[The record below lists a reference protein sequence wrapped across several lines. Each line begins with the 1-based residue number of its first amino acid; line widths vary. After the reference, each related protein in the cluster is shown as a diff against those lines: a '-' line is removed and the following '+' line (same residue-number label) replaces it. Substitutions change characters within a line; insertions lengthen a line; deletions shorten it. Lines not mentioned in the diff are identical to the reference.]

1 MENIRNHIKD
11 KRPSL
16 SHSSITTYTSVLKN
30 LYKRVF
36 GDEKFDME
44 KFNQTDKVLEHLKD
58 VPSNKRKTI
67 LSALV
72 IITNKKD
79 YRDLMLDDVKV
90 YNDEMSKQQ
99 KSDQQKENWVDTDA
113 ITNVFENLQKNA
125 MLVYKKK
132 FRTSQDLQLIQ
143 SFILLA
149 CFVYIP
155 PRRSKDFVDFKIKN
169 IDKDKD
175 NYMEKNTFVF
185 NSYKTSK
192 FYGKQVVQIPVKLRN
207 IIQRWI
213 KINPTEYLFFDSNFN
228 QLSSVK
234 LNQRL
239 NKIFGGMK
247 VSVNM
252 LRHAYLT
259 DKYSDTLNQQ
269 KEMKETMNKMGSS
282 LQQADVY
289 IKED

>member
-1 MENIRNHIKD
+1 MENIRNHIKE

-36 GDEKFDME
+36 GDEKFDMQ

-58 VPSNKRKTI
+58 VPSNKRKTV

-192 FYGKQVVQIPVKLRN
+192 FYGKQVVKIPVKLRN

>member
-143 SFILLA
+143 NFILLA

>member
-36 GDEKFDME
+36 GDENFDME

-113 ITNVFENLQKNA
+113 IKNVFENLQKNA

-143 SFILLA
+143 NFILLA

-207 IIQRWI
+207 IIQRWM

>member
-1 MENIRNHIKD
+1 MENIRSFIKD

-30 LYKRVF
+30 LYKKVF
-36 GDEKFDME
+36 DDDKYDMV
-44 KFNQTDKVLEHLKD
+44 KFNQTERVLDHLKD

-99 KSDQQKENWVDTDA
+99 KSEQQKDNWVDTDE

-125 MLVYKKK
+125 VLVYKKRSK
-132 FRTSQDLQLIQ
+132 TSQDLQYLQ
-143 SFILLA
+143 QFILLA

-169 IDKDKD
+169 IDREKD

-192 FYGKQVVQIPVKLRN
+192 FYGKQVVKIPVQLRN
-207 IIQRWI
+207 IIQKWM
-213 KINPTEYLFFDSNFN
+213 KINPTEHLFFDSNHN
-228 QLSSVK
+228 KLSSVK

-269 KEMKETMNKMGSS
+269 KEMKETMNQMGSS

>member
-1 MENIRNHIKD
+1 MENIRNHIKE

-36 GDEKFDME
+36 GDEKFDMQ

-207 IIQRWI
+207 IIQRWM

>member
-1 MENIRNHIKD
+1 MENIRNHIKE

-113 ITNVFENLQKNA
+113 IKNVFENLQKNA

-143 SFILLA
+143 NFILLA

-175 NYMEKNTFVF
+175 NFMEKNTFVF

-207 IIQRWI
+207 IIQRWM

>member
-1 MENIRNHIKD
+1 MENIRNHIKE

-143 SFILLA
+143 NFILLA

>member
-58 VPSNKRKTI
+58 VPFNKRKTI

-113 ITNVFENLQKNA
+113 IKNVFENLQKNA

-143 SFILLA
+143 NFILLA

>member
-1 MENIRNHIKD
+1 
-11 KRPSL
+11 
-16 SHSSITTYTSVLKN
+16 
-30 LYKRVF
+30 
-36 GDEKFDME
+36 
-44 KFNQTDKVLEHLKD
+44 
-58 VPSNKRKTI
+58 
-67 LSALV
+67 
-72 IITNKKD
+72 
-79 YRDLMLDDVKV
+79 
-90 YNDEMSKQQ
+90 
-99 KSDQQKENWVDTDA
+99 
-113 ITNVFENLQKNA
+113 
-125 MLVYKKK
+125 
-132 FRTSQDLQLIQ
+132 
-143 SFILLA
+143 
-149 CFVYIP
+149 VYIP

-207 IIQRWI
+207 IIQRWM